1 MDGNS
6 KVDHIFRPWDVECK
20 TETSPIQVNV
30 KCDLINCNQVLPSP
44 SSSVSVSGRSSS
56 ATVESNG
63 SQGRENDNLTKLS
76 SLVDRAI
83 PSTSTT
89 DGSVDASSEI
99 IYFPNSFSIH
109 DHRSASCSAFDPA
122 HPANY
127 PSGSFPF
134 PSGNGPCLD
143 HQKLIAWQEHVAAY
157 KRLEY
162 QRRLAIEEAARALQH
177 HETLVKQSKKLRP
190 KKFPCPHCNVAFSNN
205 GQLKGHIRIHTGERP
220 FKCDEENCGKTF
232 TRNEELTRHKRI
244 HSGLRPYACES
255 CRKRFGRKD
264 HLKKHTRT
272 HETRGPAV
280 YIPVPGALAFPPEHP
295 VYPFYYGM

>member
-1 MDGNS
+1 MDGNP

-30 KCDLINCNQVLPSP
+30 KCDLINGNQVLPSP

-56 ATVESNG
+56 ATVESNS

-83 PSTSTT
+83 SSTSTT
-89 DGSVDASSEI
+89 DGSVEASSEI
-99 IYFPNSFSIH
+99 HIRPIT
-109 DHRSASCSAFDPA
+109 
-122 HPANY
+122 

-143 HQKLIAWQEHVAAY
+143 HQKLIAWQEHIAAC

-162 QRRLAIEEAARALQH
+162 QRHLAIEEAARALQH

-190 KKFPCPHCNVAFSNN
+190 MKFPCPHCNVAFSNN
-205 GQLKGHIRIHTGERP
+205 GQLKGHIRIHTGFGGPEESKSRKTLESR
-220 FKCDEENCGKTF
+220 FK
-232 TRNEELTRHKRI
+232 
-244 HSGLRPYACES
+244 S
-255 CRKRFGRKD
+255 
-264 HLKKHTRT
+264 
-272 HETRGPAV
+272 
-280 YIPVPGALAFPPEHP
+280 
-295 VYPFYYGM
+295 

>member
-1 MDGNS
+1 MDGNP

-30 KCDLINCNQVLPSP
+30 ECDLINGNQVLPSP
-44 SSSVSVSGRSSS
+44 SSSVSISGRSSS

-89 DGSVDASSEI
+89 DGSVKASSEI
-99 IYFPNSFSIH
+99 VYLPNSYLIH
-109 DHRSASCSAFDPA
+109 DHR
-122 HPANY
+122 
-127 PSGSFPF
+127 
-134 PSGNGPCLD
+134 GNGPCLD
-143 HQKLIAWQEHVAAY
+143 HQKLIAWQKHIAAC

-162 QRRLAIEEAARALQH
+162 QRHLAIEEAARALQH

-205 GQLKGHIRIHTGERP
+205 GQLKGHIRIHT
-220 FKCDEENCGKTF
+220 DE
-232 TRNEELTRHKRI
+232 
-244 HSGLRPYACES
+244 
-255 CRKRFGRKD
+255 
-264 HLKKHTRT
+264 
-272 HETRGPAV
+272 
-280 YIPVPGALAFPPEHP
+280 
-295 VYPFYYGM
+295 